1 MFYFFY
7 LYGFINDAM
16 RDNDACIP
24 DTQSQTEGESGR
36 EKWEDLLGLPNASAP
51 NLFHSAFPVKFSIAS
66 TSLVVRPLPEYAKNG
81 VKHD

>member
-1 MFYFFY
+1 MFYFYY

-24 DTQSQTEGESGR
+24 DTQSQRERGGERG
-36 EKWEDLLGLPNASAP
+36 EDLQGLPNASAP
-51 NLFHSAFPVKFSIAS
+51 NLRLSASSQVRVSIAFS
-66 TSLVVRPLPEYAKNG
+66 CLVVRPLPEYAKNG